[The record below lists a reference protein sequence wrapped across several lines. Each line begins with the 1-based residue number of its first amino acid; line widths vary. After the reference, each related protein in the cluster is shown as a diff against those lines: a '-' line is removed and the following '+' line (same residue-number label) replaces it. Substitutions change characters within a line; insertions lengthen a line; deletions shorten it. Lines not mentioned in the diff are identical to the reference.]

1 MFRFTD
7 DVLVEPAVVKQR
19 SYCNLATKDSLM
31 ISCCKYK
38 SKIQKNKMGLWSCY
52 GNGFSFIALGG
63 CCEIEFSQLEGLRQ
77 RQSGLSIS
85 LLSSQHS
92 VMAFYRATRSDQPD
106 LFVPVPVYVSNN
118 FFIHGTVEEAGKRKR
133 MKARA
138 PPPPNQPSAAS
149 RIHSE
154 RKSPAETAVVSDQNL
169 VSMKENMI
177 NRLVDFTVI
186 LPSGVEQK
194 STVQGRSVAVPHKLL
209 TGLREVMA
217 RHLDRIS
224 GKAHKSYQ
232 KLSVCD
238 SHSKA
243 VMDVLVDLCSQ
254 YRLNPSQHSLEL
266 KSSGTQQVLSYK
278 PNTLIGALDVET
290 VLLKEKVPEEKPK
303 RPLPRVPEKSVRLVV
318 NYLKTQKAVVRVSPE
333 VPLHNIIPA
342 ICEKC
347 EVSQE
352 HIVLLRDGITGEE
365 LELTKSLEELGIKEL
380 YAWDRKKV
388 PPSKTQSEPSLNY
401 REPNRKASVSND
413 AIEKEKTR
421 LLGLFNADRS
431 SSKTEEYMRMN
442 RDCEEDVF
450 SSASTS
456 EGSLDVPGDQLMQF
470 TVKDFMSHGQG
481 FSTAPNSPSVNSR
494 SSGLGPSLSLGN
506 ISGMTANPEVKKR
519 RAPPPPVA
527 TPVLP
532 NADVRGQEKTAAQ
545 ISKGASLNDLR
556 KKKRRAP
563 LPPAASAPPTP
574 AMPNRTEDRE
584 DKRKSTMGDG
594 RQVPQKPPRGTT
606 RGPPQL
612 VIPPP
617 PPYPPPGSGIVDPT
631 VCYRDADVTAPTEL
645 VPKQSLLST
654 RDNVYVV
661 DDTVLELSEVE
672 ETASESSC
680 FASEDT
686 TEDSGVMSSPSDI
699 VSLDS
704 QNDSMKLRDIKL
716 VNGYTDS
723 AEVDGM
729 CSTEAGPAKNT
740 SCHSVGSDSAP
751 QRQDETMVLAKHE
764 NEDTFIATQLQQ
776 TLADLNEDL
785 EAVDDISNSD
795 SDYSNEAL
803 NPHTRKNEVAQD
815 ISISVPVTVID
826 DAPEVSTSNSEEN
839 QEMEMKVPQNSSINS
854 INTGYF
860 TNKNNN
866 AGSFDKGH
874 TGGGAVCISKDL
886 IRQQPSENEF
896 SHLPVEQRRDMFESL
911 ASSFEKRTEKNLRL
925 ELSPK
930 HGVKSEER
938 KSKLSPSH
946 CKTTAEINTAK
957 EKINPFNEYSSR
969 ERSLKKSK
977 SELEIKWPPAKK
989 VEVEEVPSTPT
1000 WCHRAQNSGSNYEP
1014 KMGLT
1019 TFKVVPPK
1027 PEVRHF
1033 DRGVSL
1039 STGAI
1044 KIDELGNLIG
1054 PNTGVSKHIPDS
1066 SSDES
1071 EEIHIGR
1078 VKAFWRSSSMEKQSD
1093 DSAEHF
1099 PKKSAVPTSS
1109 KPFTVKHEHKPV
1121 CLAVPKPVAPQT
1133 VTSQVTERQSENER
1147 TRLPLPVTQSQVI
1160 PLAVP
1165 AINKDKLELPFTKPH
1180 RRTSSQYVAS
1190 AIARH
1195 ISATTF
1201 KSDTVEYHEKDEN
1214 KQGAGEVKTEAE
1226 VSPKRCIIVAKYSP
1240 VEAESAETRETL
1252 SSIFTSSQKAS
1263 HRFTPGDN
1271 SSMENKIVN
1280 IRAPNQA
1287 TPLSFYKKN
1296 GSVPLTKSSSKD
1308 NNSAEEDH
1316 GLNSKQS
1323 IAEKKARLMFDQ
1335 KCETLAYT
1343 NSGSSPKSPDLQ
1355 GIPSSFGSSLRVTK
1369 WPPANSVSSF
1379 KTSTELNGAPANAE
1393 LEQEEKPD
1401 DSDINAVSEGDVN
1414 VQTNIFGPKKKF
1426 KPVVQKPVPKDTSL
1440 HSALMEAIQTGGG
1453 KEKLRKVSNSALNGN
1468 HRKPSYTE
1476 PENARLALL
1485 SAIRGHSGTSKLK
1498 KISSLASEELQR
1510 FRDAELSLKK
1520 AEDLQEE
1527 QLYIP
1532 PAPAQPPPPPP
1543 TQLSAVAPKSS
1554 ATVTGNPLDAREAL
1568 MEAIRSGAG
1577 AAKLRKYPQAFM
1589 LMFGIGI
1596 KSYELLIRA
1605 AYHSV
1610 GSQRS
1615 QDLAEKSEIFRI
1627 QESPHSHHSQTI
1639 VVNKPLTTEQSL
1651 AQAEDYS

>member
-1 MFRFTD
+1 
-7 DVLVEPAVVKQR
+7 
-19 SYCNLATKDSLM
+19 
-31 ISCCKYK
+31 
-38 SKIQKNKMGLWSCY
+38 
-52 GNGFSFIALGG
+52 
-63 CCEIEFSQLEGLRQ
+63 
-77 RQSGLSIS
+77 
-85 LLSSQHS
+85 
-92 VMAFYRATRSDQPD
+92 
-106 LFVPVPVYVSNN
+106 
-118 FFIHGTVEEAGKRKR
+118 

-154 RKSPAETAVVSDQNL
+154 HKSPADAAVISDQNL

-177 NRLVDFTVI
+177 NRLVNLTVV

-194 STVQGRSVAVPHKLL
+194 CTVQG
-209 TGLREVMA
+209 
-217 RHLDRIS
+217 
-224 GKAHKSYQ
+224 
-232 KLSVCD
+232 
-238 SHSKA
+238 SKA

-266 KSSGTQQVLSYK
+266 KSSGSQQVLSYK
-278 PNTLIGALDVET
+278 PNTLIGALDVQT
-290 VLLKEKVPEEKPK
+290 VLLKEKIHEEKAK

-318 NYLKTQKAVVRVSPE
+318 NYLKTQKTVVRVSPE
-333 VPLHNIIPA
+333 VPLHSIIPA

-380 YAWDRKKV
+380 YAWDRKK
-388 PPSKTQSEPSLNY
+388 
-401 REPNRKASVSND
+401 EPNRKASVSSD
-413 AIEKEKTR
+413 AIEKEKTK
-421 LLGLFNADRS
+421 LLGLFNADRR
-431 SSKTEEYMRMN
+431 SSK
-442 RDCEEDVF
+442 
-450 SSASTS
+450 
-456 EGSLDVPGDQLMQF
+456 
-470 TVKDFMSHGQG
+470 G

-494 SSGLGPSLSLGN
+494 SSSLGSSLSLGN

-532 NADVRGQEKTAAQ
+532 NAEVRGQERTAAQ
-545 ISKGASLNDLR
+545 ISEGVSLNDLR

-563 LPPAASAPPTP
+563 LPPAVSAPPTP
-574 AMPNRTEDRE
+574 TMPNRTEDRE

-617 PPYPPPGSGIVDPT
+617 PPYPPPGSDIVDPT
-631 VCYRDADVTAPTEL
+631 VCYREADVTAPTEL

-654 RDNVYVV
+654 HDNVYVV

-686 TEDSGVMSSPSDI
+686 TEDSGVVSSPSDI

-704 QNDSMKLRDIKL
+704 QNDSMKLRDIRL
-716 VNGYTDS
+716 VNGYMDPAEADAMCGTDMCPVQNAYCDSVGPDS
-723 AEVDGM
+723 AHL
-729 CSTEAGPAKNT
+729 SK
-740 SCHSVGSDSAP
+740 
-751 QRQDETMVLAKHE
+751 QDEAMALAKHG
-764 NEDTFIATQLQQ
+764 NEDTFIAARLQQ
-776 TLADLNEDL
+776 TLADLDEDL
-785 EAVDDISNSD
+785 EAVDGVSNSD
-795 SDYSNEAL
+795 SDYTSEAL
-803 NPHTRKNEVAQD
+803 NPHIRKFEAAQD
-815 ISISVPVTVID
+815 VSISVPVTIID
-826 DAPEVSTSNSEEN
+826 DAPEVITSNSDEN
-839 QEMEMKVPQNSSINS
+839 QEMEIKVSQNISADSVNAR
-854 INTGYF
+854 NF
-860 TNKNNN
+860 TNRNNN

-874 TGGGAVCISKDL
+874 TDGGAVCKDL
-886 IRQQPSENEF
+886 IYEQPSENEF
-896 SHLPVEQRRDMFESL
+896 IHLPVEQRRDMFESL
-911 ASSFEKRTEKNLRL
+911 TSSFEKRNEKNLRL
-925 ELSPK
+925 EPSPK
-930 HGVKSEER
+930 HGVKSEEC

-946 CKTTAEINTAK
+946 SKATTEISTAK
-957 EKINPFNEYSSR
+957 EKLNPVNECSSR

-989 VEVEEVPSTPT
+989 IEAEVPSTPT
-1000 WCHRAQNSGSNYEP
+1000 WCHRAQNSGSTYEP

-1054 PNTGVSKHIPDS
+1054 PNTSVSKHVQGS

-1099 PKKSAVPTSS
+1099 PKKSAVTTNS
-1109 KPFTVKHEHKPV
+1109 KPFTIKHEHKPV
-1121 CLAVPKPVAPQT
+1121 CLAAPKPAAPQT
-1133 VTSQVTERQSENER
+1133 VSTQVAERQPENER
-1147 TRLPLPVTQSQVI
+1147 TRPSLSVTQSQVT
-1160 PLAVP
+1160 PLAAP
-1165 AINKDKLELPFTKPH
+1165 AANKDKLELPFVKPH

-1195 ISATTF
+1195 INATTF
-1201 KSDTVEYHEKDEN
+1201 KSDTMEYNEKDEN
-1214 KQGAGEVKTEAE
+1214 KQGAGEVKNEAE

-1240 VEAESAETRETL
+1240 VETESTETRETL
-1252 SSIFTSSQKAS
+1252 SSIFACSQKAC

-1271 SSMENKIVN
+1271 SGMENKVVN

-1287 TPLSFYKKN
+1287 SPVNFYKKN
-1296 GSVPLTKSSSKD
+1296 ASVPFTKSSSKD
-1308 NNSAEEDH
+1308 NNNAEDDH
-1316 GLNSKQS
+1316 DLNSKQS
-1323 IAEKKARLMFDQ
+1323 VAEKKTVFDQ
-1335 KCETLAYT
+1335 KCETLTHT
-1343 NSGSSPKSPDLQ
+1343 NSASSLKSPDLQ
-1355 GIPSSFGSSLRVTK
+1355 GVPSSFSSSLRVTK
-1369 WPPANSVSSF
+1369 WHPANGVQVSPLKASP
-1379 KTSTELNGAPANAE
+1379 ELNGAAANAE
-1393 LEQEEKPD
+1393 SEQEEKPV
-1401 DSDINAVSEGDVN
+1401 DSDVNTVGELDAN

-1426 KPVVQKPVPKDTSL
+1426 KPVIQKPVPKDTSL

-1476 PENARLALL
+1476 PENERSALL
-1485 SAIRGHSGTSKLK
+1485 AAIRGHSGTSKLK
-1498 KISSLASEELQR
+1498 KISSLASQELQR
-1510 FRDAELSLKK
+1510 FRDTERSLQK

-1527 QLYIP
+1527 QLCIP

-1543 TQLSAVAPKSS
+1543 PIQLSAAAPKPS
-1554 ATVTGNPLDAREAL
+1554 ATASGNPIEARQAL
-1568 MEAIRSGAG
+1568 LEAIRSGAG
-1577 AAKLRKYPQAFM
+1577 AAKLRKVP
-1589 LMFGIGI
+1589 
-1596 KSYELLIRA
+1596 LL
-1605 AYHSV
+1605 V
-1610 GSQRS
+1610 
-1615 QDLAEKSEIFRI
+1615 
-1627 QESPHSHHSQTI
+1627 
-1639 VVNKPLTTEQSL
+1639 
-1651 AQAEDYS
+1651 

>member
-1 MFRFTD
+1 MET
-7 DVLVEPAVVKQR
+7 LVRPGA
-19 SYCNLATKDSLM
+19 
-31 ISCCKYK
+31 
-38 SKIQKNKMGLWSCY
+38 SKPPTG
-52 GNGFSFIALGG
+52 
-63 CCEIEFSQLEGLRQ
+63 R
-77 RQSGLSIS
+77 
-85 LLSSQHS
+85 
-92 VMAFYRATRSDQPD
+92 
-106 LFVPVPVYVSNN
+106 
-118 FFIHGTVEEAGKRKR
+118 R

-138 PPPPNQPSAAS
+138 PPPPNQPSPAS
-149 RIHSE
+149 RIQSE
-154 RKSPAETAVVSDQNL
+154 PKSPAETAVTSDQNL

-177 NRLVDFTVI
+177 NRLVDFTVV

-194 STVQGRSVAVPHKLL
+194 CTVQG
-209 TGLREVMA
+209 
-217 RHLDRIS
+217 
-224 GKAHKSYQ
+224 
-232 KLSVCD
+232 
-238 SHSKA
+238 SKA

-278 PNTLIGALDVET
+278 PNTLIGALDVQT
-290 VLLKEKVPEEKPK
+290 VLLKEKIPEEKPK

-380 YAWDRKKV
+380 YAWDRKK
-388 PPSKTQSEPSLNY
+388 
-401 REPNRKASVSND
+401 EPNRKASVSSD

-421 LLGLFNADRS
+421 LLGLFNADRR
-431 SSKTEEYMRMN
+431 SSKTEEYLN
-442 RDCEEDVF
+442 RDCGEEDVF

-456 EGSLDVPGDQLMQF
+456 EGSLD
-470 TVKDFMSHGQG
+470 G

-494 SSGLGPSLSLGN
+494 SSSLGSSLSLGN

-532 NADVRGQEKTAAQ
+532 NAEVRGQERTAAQ
-545 ISKGASLNDLR
+545 ISQGASLNDLR

-574 AMPNRTEDRE
+574 AIPNRTEDRE

-617 PPYPPPGSGIVDPT
+617 PPYPPPGSDIVDPT
-631 VCYRDADVTAPTEL
+631 LCYREADVTAPTEL
-645 VPKQSLLST
+645 VPKQSPLSAH
-654 RDNVYVV
+654 DNVSVV
-661 DDTVLELSEVE
+661 DDTALELSEVE

-686 TEDSGVMSSPSDI
+686 TEDSGVVSSPSDI
-699 VSLDS
+699 VSLES

-716 VNGYTDS
+716 VNGYTDP
-723 AEVDGM
+723 A
-729 CSTEAGPAKNT
+729 EAGAVCGTGMSPVQSAP
-740 SCHSVGSDSAP
+740 CHSVGPDRAALS
-751 QRQDETMVLAKHE
+751 RQDEATALAKHE
-764 NEDTFIATQLQQ
+764 NEDTFIAAQFQQ
-776 TLADLNEDL
+776 TLADLDEDL
-785 EAVDDISNSD
+785 EEDGVSNSD
-795 SDYSNEAL
+795 SDYTSEAL
-803 NPHTRKNEVAQD
+803 SPHIRKVEAAQD
-815 ISISVPVTVID
+815 VSISVPVTIID
-826 DAPEVSTSNSEEN
+826 DAPEVSISNSYEN
-839 QEMEMKVPQNSSINS
+839 QEVEIKVSQNISANVNDSVNAR
-854 INTGYF
+854 NF

-874 TGGGAVCISKDL
+874 TDGGAVYKDL
-886 IRQQPSENEF
+886 IYQQPSENEF
-896 SHLPVEQRRDMFESL
+896 IHLPVEQRRDMFESL
-911 ASSFEKRTEKNLRL
+911 TSSFEKRNEKNLRL
-925 ELSPK
+925 EPSPK
-930 HGVKSEER
+930 HGVKSEEC

-946 CKTTAEINTAK
+946 SKAMVEISTAK
-957 EKINPFNEYSSR
+957 EKLNPVNECSSK

-989 VEVEEVPSTPT
+989 PEVEVPSTPT
-1000 WCHRAQNSGSNYEP
+1000 WCHRAQNSGSSYEP

-1033 DRGVSL
+1033 DRGVSV

-1054 PNTGVSKHIPDS
+1054 PNTSVSKHVQGF

-1099 PKKSAVPTSS
+1099 PKKSAVTTNS
-1109 KPFTVKHEHKPV
+1109 KPFTIKHEHKPV
-1121 CLAVPKPVAPQT
+1121 SPSAPKPSAPQT
-1133 VTSQVTERQSENER
+1133 VTTQVAERQFENER
-1147 TRLPLPVTQSQVI
+1147 TKPALSVTQSQVT
-1160 PLAVP
+1160 PLAAP
-1165 AINKDKLELPFTKPH
+1165 AVSKDKLELPFVKPH

-1195 ISATTF
+1195 INATTF
-1201 KSDTVEYHEKDEN
+1201 KSDTMEYNEKDEN
-1214 KQGAGEVKTEAE
+1214 KQGAGEVKNEVE

-1240 VEAESAETRETL
+1240 VETESAETRETL
-1252 SSIFTSSQKAS
+1252 SSIFACSQKAS

-1271 SSMENKIVN
+1271 SGMENKVVN

-1287 TPLSFYKKN
+1287 TPVSFYKKN
-1296 GSVPLTKSSSKD
+1296 ASVPLTKSSSKD
-1308 NNSAEEDH
+1308 NNSAEDDN

-1323 IAEKKARLMFDQ
+1323 VAEKKTVFDQ
-1335 KCETLAYT
+1335 KCETLTHT
-1343 NSGSSPKSPDLQ
+1343 NSASSLKSPDLQ
-1355 GIPSSFGSSLRVTK
+1355 GAPSSFSSCLRVTK
-1369 WPPANSVSSF
+1369 WRPTNGVQVGSLKASP
-1379 KTSTELNGAPANAE
+1379 ELNGAAANAE
-1393 LEQEEKPD
+1393 SEQEEKPE
-1401 DSDINAVSEGDVN
+1401 DSDVNTVGELDFN

-1426 KPVVQKPVPKDTSL
+1426 KPVIQKPVPKDTSL

-1453 KEKLRKVSNSALNGN
+1453 KEKLRKVSNGALNGS
-1468 HRKPSYTE
+1468 HGKPSYTE
-1476 PENARLALL
+1476 PENERSALL
-1485 SAIRGHSGTSKLK
+1485 AAIRGHSGTSKLK
-1498 KISSLASEELQR
+1498 KISSLASQELQR
-1510 FRDAELSLKK
+1510 FRDAEQSSQK
-1520 AEDLQEE
+1520 AEDLQEV
-1527 QLYIP
+1527 QLCVP

-1543 TQLSAVAPKSS
+1543 LQLAAAAPKSS
-1554 ATVTGNPLDAREAL
+1554 ATASGNPVEARQAL
-1568 MEAIRSGAG
+1568 LEAIRSGAG
-1577 AAKLRKYPQAFM
+1577 AAKLRKVP
-1589 LMFGIGI
+1589 
-1596 KSYELLIRA
+1596 LL
-1605 AYHSV
+1605 V
-1610 GSQRS
+1610 
-1615 QDLAEKSEIFRI
+1615 
-1627 QESPHSHHSQTI
+1627 
-1639 VVNKPLTTEQSL
+1639 
-1651 AQAEDYS
+1651 